1 MKIKKEFVDLIY
13 NKKKQFEFRNDIDKS
28 GVYQIKDKYFILN
41 LIHTSYDFKIKKI
54 HKVFTEEPYYY
65 FCGYEITE
73 QEYNWIKN
81 NVDYFIDSDGKTF
94 IVVYE
99 WVEIELK
106 ELEEVE

>member
-13 NKKKQFEFRNDIDKS
+13 NKKKQFEFRNNIDKS

-41 LIHTSYDFKIKKI
+41 LICTSYDFKIKKI
-54 HKVFTEEPYYY
+54 HKVFTEESYYY

-81 NVDYFIDSDGKTF
+81 NVDYFTF
-94 IVVYE
+94 NNESYVAIYE
-99 WVEIELK
+99 WKELQQK
-106 ELEEVE
+106 ELEYVE